1 MLRLFI
7 IFLAL
12 SFILGIKDGLFDT
25 EDDDVLPLNNETL
38 QNLVIQTKPNNK
50 VWVVEFYNSW
60 CGHCVNFAPVWK
72 KVATD
77 LKEWRDIIGI
87 AALDC
92 SQKVNL
98 EACRDFEVEYYPTIK
113 IFPPVYS
120 SKRAKSGIELKARE
134 LIGIKTKLFEVLA
147 NNPTDSWPNLKPLAN
162 IEDIWQEKKDSHKH
176 VLLIFE
182 EADSILGKEV
192 MLDVKSLNN
201 VLLRTMVKDSVTKYG
216 INKFPSLYKVNQ
228 DSTYTVLA
236 VGIKSNDEDRKL
248 FAKVIQGLSGGAK
261 LKQPTGGSQSKLQEV
276 EGQRDGPF
284 PKTNRIVFI
293 FSILSSK
300 VSMQDLESAIHY
312 SLRQEVAIKKSIDK
326 DRLSALKEFVH
337 VLEKYL
343 PGREPVL
350 KFLNKVYNML
360 NTHEAKNMSG
370 EEWMNK
376 LDSIQSKD
384 SFLPEVVRWESCEGS
399 SPQYRG
405 YPCGMWTLFHVLTVE
420 AFHQNSGNR
429 KDNPQEVLLAVKGY
443 MEYFFGCSECSR
455 NFLSMA
461 ATIADEVK
469 SHKDS
474 VLWLWSAH
482 NKANKRLQG
491 DASEDPD
498 HPKVHFPPEHLCQL
512 CNKMIKSDQGMSLS
526 WDVDKVL
533 EFLLQFYSE
542 KNIVF
547 SINLLGAQEVFRE
560 TGLDVRTLTHHKVLD
575 WWEKKQNKDD
585 LKQVRLLE
593 VWKLEKRRH
602 HMSVEGNGS
611 NMKSV
616 SFGSNFLTGWGLT
629 QLDLSMCIIF
639 YVMSTLIILFLY
651 YHFISRRKLC
661 SFKLSKNIA

>member
-1 MLRLFI
+1 MLRLLI
-7 IFLAL
+7 IILAL
-12 SFILGIKDGLFDT
+12 NLINGIKDGLYNTD
-25 EDDDVLPLNNETL
+25 DDDVLPLNNETL

-60 CGHCVNFAPVWK
+60 CGHCVNFAPTWK
-72 KVATD
+72 KVAID

-98 EACRDFEVEYYPTIK
+98 EACRDFEIQYYPTIK
-113 IFPPVYS
+113 IFPPIYS
-120 SKRAKSGIELKARE
+120 SKRAKSGIEFKERE
-134 LIGIKTKLFEVLA
+134 LTGIKVKIFEVLA
-147 NNPTDSWPNLKPLAN
+147 KHPTDSWPNLNPLAK
-162 IEDIWQEKKDSHKH
+162 IEDIWQEKKEYHKH

-182 EADSILGKEV
+182 EADSILGREV
-192 MLDVKSLNN
+192 MLDVRGLHN

-228 DSTYTVLA
+228 DSTYTMLA
-236 VGIKSNDEDRKL
+236 VGINSNDDDRKL
-248 FAKVIQGLSGGAK
+248 FTKVIQGLSGGVK

-276 EGQRDGPF
+276 EGQKEGPS
-284 PKTNRIVFI
+284 PKAN
-293 FSILSSK
+293 SSK

-312 SLRQEVAIKKSIDK
+312 SLRQEVAIIKSIDET
-326 DRLSALKEFVH
+326 RLSALKEFVH
-337 VLEKYL
+337 VLGKYL
-343 PGREPVL
+343 PGRQAVM
-350 KFLNKVYNML
+350 KFLNKVHNIL
-360 NTHEAKNMSG
+360 STHVAKNMSG

-376 LDSIQSKD
+376 LDSIQDRD
-384 SFLPEVVRWESCEGS
+384 SFLPEVVRWESCQGS
-399 SPQYRG
+399 APQYRG

-443 MEYFFGCSECSR
+443 MEHFFGCSECSR

-461 ATIADEVK
+461 ATIPDEVK

-491 DASEDPD
+491 DASEDPH
-498 HPKVHFPPEHLCQL
+498 HPKVQFPPETLCPL
-512 CNKMIKSDQGMSLS
+512 CNQMVKSDQGMSLS
-526 WDVDKVL
+526 WDGDKVL
-533 EFLLQFYSE
+533 DFLLQYYSE

-547 SINLLGAQEVFRE
+547 SINLLSADEVFRE
-560 TGLDVRTLTHHKVLD
+560 TGLDIRTLTQHRMLD
-575 WWEKKQNKDD
+575 WWEKKQKKDD

-593 VWKLEKRRH
+593 VRKLEKRRH
-602 HMSVEGNGS
+602 HSVEGDAAYVKSGS
-611 NMKSV
+611 FSGNILS
-616 SFGSNFLTGWGLT
+616 GWGLT

-651 YHFISRRKLC
+651 YHFIARRKLC
-661 SFKLSKNIA
+661 SFKLSKNMA